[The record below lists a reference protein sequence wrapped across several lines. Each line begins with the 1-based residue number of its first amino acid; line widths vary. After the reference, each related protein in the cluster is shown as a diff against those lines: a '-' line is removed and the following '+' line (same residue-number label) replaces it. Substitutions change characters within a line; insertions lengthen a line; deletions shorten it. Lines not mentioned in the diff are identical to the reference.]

1 MQSLLLKYMT
11 ELSGTSPPQINL
23 EEAKMCIKIGVQLDS
38 FQEAWELS
46 FNGTHT
52 LGKKHK
58 AWIL

>member
-1 MQSLLLKYMT
+1 MT
-11 ELSGTSPPQINL
+11 ELSGTSPHPQINL
-23 EEAKMCIKIGVQLDS
+23 EEAKMRIKIGVQLDS
-38 FQEAWELS
+38 SQEAWELS